1 MGKIV
6 SGRPF
11 MLLYISTNGPPTAS
25 TTKFRINVC
34 FARLGSVRFGFRI
47 PGNWYLGNLIETS
60 NNMNKS
66 ENAELVTREDQG
78 GVELSL
84 HDLVAFIRRNL
95 GTLLGGALIGGVL
108 GLAMAFIQPLQ
119 WEASTLIQVG
129 QLGNAG
135 GVGNAIEPPLRVVD
149 RIKNRSFQND
159 VLRNLGLMTDED
171 DSTAKVFRD
180 TLKVKLEKSELLNL
194 TLRGMSPDEAK
205 LHMSAVV
212 NELKKI
218 HARISVPTISR
229 WHQELASIERELKQ
243 ANTEAEGL
251 AKSLDS
257 QSNLINDKNFS
268 QVALL
273 SNILIMREVELREFH
288 DQKRML
294 EERLSPERTFDTNVL
309 GRIEISTKPVFPKKS
324 LYILA
329 GLVTGLLLGALLLI
343 LRSVGSRNDAL
354 IKS

>member
-1 MGKIV
+1 
-6 SGRPF
+6 
-11 MLLYISTNGPPTAS
+11 
-25 TTKFRINVC
+25 
-34 FARLGSVRFGFRI
+34 
-47 PGNWYLGNLIETS
+47 
-60 NNMNKS
+60 MNKS
-66 ENAELVTREDQG
+66 ESAELVTREDQG

-95 GTLLGGALIGGVL
+95 GILLGGALIGGVL

-135 GVGNAIEPPLRVVD
+135 GAEGGIGTNIEPPLRVAD

-159 VLRNLGLMTDED
+159 VLKNLGLMTGED
-171 DSTAKVFRD
+171 DSNANVFRD

-194 TLRGMSPDEAK
+194 TLRAMSPDEAK

-218 HARISVPTISR
+218 HTRISVPTISR
-229 WHQELASIERELKQ
+229 WHQELASIDRELKQ
-243 ANTEAEGL
+243 ANTEAERL
-251 AKSLDS
+251 AKSLDR
-257 QSNLINDKNFS
+257 QSDLINDKNFS

-288 DQKRML
+288 DEKRML

-309 GRIEISTKPVFPKKS
+309 GRIEVSTKPVFPKKS

-329 GLVTGLLLGALLLI
+329 GLVMGLLLGVLLSI

>member
-1 MGKIV
+1 
-6 SGRPF
+6 
-11 MLLYISTNGPPTAS
+11 
-25 TTKFRINVC
+25 
-34 FARLGSVRFGFRI
+34 
-47 PGNWYLGNLIETS
+47 
-60 NNMNKS
+60 
-66 ENAELVTREDQG
+66 
-78 GVELSL
+78 
-84 HDLVAFIRRNL
+84 
-95 GTLLGGALIGGVL
+95 
-108 GLAMAFIQPLQ
+108 
-119 WEASTLIQVG
+119 
-129 QLGNAG
+129 
-135 GVGNAIEPPLRVVD
+135 
-149 RIKNRSFQND
+149 
-159 VLRNLGLMTDED
+159 MTDED

>member
-1 MGKIV
+1 
-6 SGRPF
+6 

-25 TTKFRINVC
+25 TTKFRINAC

-84 HDLVAFIRRNL
+84 HDLVAFIWRNL

-119 WEASTLIQVG
+119 WEASTLIQIG

-135 GVGNAIEPPLRVVD
+135 GAEGGIGTNIEPPLRVVD

-257 QSNLINDKNFS
+257 QSDLINDKNFS